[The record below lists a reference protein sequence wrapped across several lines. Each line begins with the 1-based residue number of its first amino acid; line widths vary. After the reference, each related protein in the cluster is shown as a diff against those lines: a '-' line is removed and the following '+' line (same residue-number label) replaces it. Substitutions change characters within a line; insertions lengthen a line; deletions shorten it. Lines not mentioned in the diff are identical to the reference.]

1 MQGMSHRPHVLST
14 LVAGA
19 VGLVG
24 LAGCGGSSAPAPRSV
39 GTAPSP
45 GAATTAAATPAHQDP
60 QRTLSEARAALV
72 GLRSYHLEG
81 SQTDPEGTTTMAG
94 DVTAA
99 GSLRMTLHQNGGS
112 AQLVVVGGAV
122 FLRAPVRF
130 WRNSHLS
137 ERLATVIAG
146 HWIKAPPDHGI
157 ARLSEEVKPRT
168 LAHCLRS
175 GGDEIADA
183 GLQTYRGRRV
193 RVITI
198 AGKAP
203 GSAPGSLSVAATGRP
218 LPVRVLQTGPA
229 RPGGRVDPRCEDP
242 SEPDRSTK
250 SDIQLSGFDEPLRVT
265 APPDALDLEALAAQ
279 LQGATPS

>member
-1 MQGMSHRPHVLST
+1 MPRRPYLLPT
-14 LVAGA
+14 AVAGV
-19 VGLVG
+19 VGLIG
-24 LAGCGGSSAPAPRSV
+24 LAGCGASGPPPPRST
-39 GTAPSP
+39 GSP
-45 GAATTAAATPAHQDP
+45 GSPTPATTSPTPAARQDP

-72 GLRSYHLEG
+72 GVRSYHLEG
-81 SQTDPEGTTTMAG
+81 SQTDPDGTTTMAG

-99 GSLRMTLHQNGGS
+99 GNLRMTLRQDGAS
-112 AQLVVVGGAV
+112 AQLVVIGGAV
-122 FLRAPVRF
+122 FLRAPIRF

-146 HWIKAPPDHGI
+146 RWIKAPPDHGI
-157 ARLSEEVKPRT
+157 ARLSQEVKPRT

-175 GGDEIADA
+175 GGDELADA
-183 GLQTYRGRRV
+183 GLQTYRGQRV

-198 AGKAP
+198 AGRTP

-229 RPGGRVDPRCEDP
+229 RPGGKPDPRCEDP
-242 SEPDRSTK
+242 SEPDRSTR
-250 SDIQLSGFDEPLRVT
+250 SDIRLSGFDEPLRVT